1 MDILTGMVVVFVV
14 VVAIRGV
21 LGGPATR
28 GIDVIAA
35 AFVPYRDPGWP
46 RGVQEEDPIPWSRPA
61 PAQPD
66 PADHP
71 AAATSR
77 TVELVEMERGPG
89 LALQHVDRGPL
100 RLHRR

>member
-1 MDILTGMVVVFVV
+1 MDILSGMVVLFVV

-21 LGGPATR
+21 IGGQATR

-46 RGVQEEDPIPWSRPA
+46 RGVQEEDPIPWSRSA

-66 PADHP
+66 PVDHP
-71 AAATSR
+71 VAPRSR
-77 TVELVEMERGPG
+77 TVELVEMEHGPG
-89 LALQHVDRGPL
+89 IALQHVDRGPL